1 MRARALEL
9 AALASRAAIE
19 GGAGADSIYELSQA
33 YLAQLERA
41 KDRESLCRLL
51 QDALEGFMRAR
62 FGPAEG
68 AGAHIRRA
76 LRYMGDH
83 YSKPLTLDAVAD
95 AVSLSPNYLSLLF
108 RKQLHCTFRE
118 QLCRIRVEESKS
130 LLLNTEYS
138 LADIALAMGFA
149 DQSYYC
155 KSFKRIVGIPP
166 GRFRQSV

>member
-1 MRARALEL
+1 M
-9 AALASRAAIE
+9 
-19 GGAGADSIYELSQA
+19 
-33 YLAQLERA
+33 
-41 KDRESLCRLL
+41 
-51 QDALEGFMRAR
+51 
-62 FGPAEG
+62 
-68 AGAHIRRA
+68 
-76 LRYMGDH
+76 
-83 YSKPLTLDAVAD
+83 AD
-95 AVSLSPNYLSLLF
+95 AVSLSPNYLSSLF

>member
-1 MRARALEL
+1 MKTLSAFDIIGPRMMGPSSSHTAGAARLAKIAVRIGGPEVHSVVFTLYGSFAQTYKGHGTDKALVAGILEL
-9 AALASRAAIE
+9 ATDDPRVA
-19 GGAGADSIYELSQA
+19 
-33 YLAQLERA
+33 
-41 KDRESLCRLL
+41 
-51 QDALEGFMRAR
+51 
-62 FGPAEG
+62 
-68 AGAHIRRA
+68 
-76 LRYMGDH
+76 
-83 YSKPLTLDAVAD
+83 DAVAD
-95 AVSLSPNYLSLLF
+95 AVSLSPNYLSSLF

>member
-1 MRARALEL
+1 MFLKSCLQVCRSPGEPAVGVPGVQHLQS
-9 AALASRAAIE
+9 AA
-19 GGAGADSIYELSQA
+19 
-33 YLAQLERA
+33 
-41 KDRESLCRLL
+41 
-51 QDALEGFMRAR
+51 
-62 FGPAEG
+62 
-68 AGAHIRRA
+68 
-76 LRYMGDH
+76 
-83 YSKPLTLDAVAD
+83 
-95 AVSLSPNYLSLLF
+95 
-108 RKQLHCTFRE
+108 E